1 MDKIKYILEN
11 KLKDKT
17 EDFLNEIPI
26 TDYAYKKAKAYSS
39 LACKIFRK
47 PLECGG
53 YLITPKNNDDC
64 IVKDIFLSNKQ
75 SVESTHYSVDVGTD
89 MDAIKEIEN
98 KGYKIMGWWH
108 SHAQFHPFHSLDDDD
123 NFKNLYLAVF
133 PHNKKAL
140 KREIIQLLD
149 DPLKVNYN
157 KEDNGKKYL
166 IVKGSNPFEDYV
178 EIEVNNLS
186 KLVTLGVKSIRRKK
200 YRGVS
205 FAYSLVFNRFYS
217 MPPYAEIAIKYPEKE
232 VIIKKDV
239 KLKEIISDKEIL
251 DYHGVLE
258 ELKTKLISDDKLIMH
273 KRKKKLFG
281 GINFRKNR

>member
-11 KLKDKT
+11 KLKNKT
-17 EDFLNEIPI
+17 EDFLNEVPI

-53 YLITPKNNDDC
+53 YLVTPKNDDDC
-64 IVKDIFLSNKQ
+64 IVKNIFLSNKQ
-75 SVESTHYSVDVGTD
+75 SVESAHYSADVGTD

-98 KGYKIMGWWH
+98 KGYKIIGWWH
-108 SHAQFHPFHSLDDDD
+108 SHAQSPPFHSSDDDD

-140 KREIIQLLD
+140 KREIVQLLD
-149 DPLKVNYN
+149 GPLKVNYN
-157 KEDNGKKYL
+157 KEDDGKKYL
-166 IVKGSNPFEDYV
+166 IVKGSNSLEDYV
-178 EIEVNNLS
+178 EIGVNDLS
-186 KLVTLGVKSIRRKK
+186 KLVTLGIKSIRIKK
-200 YRGVS
+200 FRGIS
-205 FAYSLVFNRFYS
+205 FAYSLVFNRFDS
-217 MPPYAEIAIKYPEKE
+217 VAPYAEIAIKYPEKD

-239 KLKEIISDKEIL
+239 KVKEIISNKEIL
-251 DYHGVLE
+251 DYHKILE
-258 ELKTKLISDDKLIMH
+258 ELKTKLINDDELTMH

-281 GINFRKNR
+281 GINFRKN